1 MVSILISTGHD
12 KDKGNVLGQLAEI
25 QAKWKGEKE
34 VGRQKHMTQSKGKK
48 SHKKEISIRMKVREK
63 AFDGQAKGNQKARKN
78 NRSQMKV
85 KVSRLRIAGWAE
97 SH

>member
-1 MVSILISTGHD
+1 M
-12 KDKGNVLGQLAEI
+12 
-25 QAKWKGEKE
+25 
-34 VGRQKHMTQSKGKK
+34 GRQKHMTQSKGKK